1 MDIEI
6 VSPLDFGE
14 VTEVCRVSNRL
25 IAECEGCGRVMRG
38 NVHLCD
44 IARAG
49 FLCGD
54 CCPACSGR
62 VVLTGAELKA
72 IKANR
77 RRCHKEDLEMERNL
91 SVPVPVPAPVVVP
104 KPKPTPKPKP
114 KPGSAKQYWLQKQS
128 RLIVRVDP
136 SKAPR
141 GGDGAKAF
149 KMIQDGMPYL
159 DAQKVVAQ
167 RFPNSTILLAN
178 LRARK
183 AVRWCEI

>member
-1 MDIEI
+1 MDIETI
-6 VSPLDFGE
+6 SPLDFSE

-38 NVHLCD
+38 GVHLCN

-49 FLCGD
+49 FLCCD

-62 VVLTGAELKA
+62 VVLTGAELNA
-72 IKANR
+72 IRANR
-77 RRCHKEDLEMERNL
+77 RRSHKEELEMERNL
-91 SVPVPVPAPVVVP
+91 SVPVPVAVP
-104 KPKPTPKPKP
+104 KPKPKPKPKS

-128 RLIVRVDP
+128 KLIVRVDP

-159 DAQKVVAQ
+159 AAQQVVTQ
-167 RFPNSTILLAN
+167 RFSNGTVLLAN
-178 LRARK
+178 LRTRK
-183 AVRWCEI
+183 AVRWCEA